1 MAKRTKSDIE
11 VVAHPEQPTLA
22 PLSGPTN
29 LIELAIQNGAN
40 IDTIERLMALY
51 EREQA
56 KKAFRAFHDA
66 LSGFQSVVPPIKRNK
81 KGYDGKY
88 TYAEL
93 DKIITVIQ
101 KPLRDWGFTYRYEFR
116 DVPKDKTVDMDKIIE
131 AVRKHDFDKKKL
143 SEFERVLREIL
154 SEKDIEVTCIITHK
168 EGHSE
173 TTKMVGPED
182 FSGFKNSIQSRG
194 SSTTYLERYSLIGA
208 LGLVTVDEDN
218 DGGKPKPEVND
229 KRDTASGQRWEHIKN
244 KVQSG
249 EVSLETAEKHYRF
262 SEEQQKELRELVIKK
277 PEQNVPL
284 SDPSPTVIVP
294 DQETFRVICKD
305 VMSGKVAIKDITL
318 YSFTEDQLKS
328 LELMEKQAQK
338 KV

>member
-1 MAKRTKSDIE
+1 MAKRTKSE

-56 KKAFRAFHDA
+56 KKAFRAFHEA
-66 LSGFQSVVPPIKRNK
+66 LSEFQAVIPPVKHNR
-81 KGYDGKY
+81 KGYNY
-88 TYAEL
+88 TYADL
-93 DKIITVIQ
+93 DQIVSVIR
-101 KPLRDWGFTYRYEFR
+101 KPMREFGFTHRYKYRDIPKENPI
-116 DVPKDKTVDMDKIIE
+116 DVNAIID

-143 SEFERVLREIL
+143 TDFEKVLREIL
-154 SEKDIEVTCIITHK
+154 SAKDIEVTCIITHK

-173 TTKMVGPED
+173 ETTMVGPED
-182 FSGFKNSIQSRG
+182 FSGSKNSIQSRG

-208 LGLVTVDEDN
+208 LGLVTADQDN
-218 DGGKPKPEVND
+218 DGGKPKSEVQD

-262 SEEQQKELRELVIKK
+262 TEEQQKELRELVIKK
-277 PEQNVPL
+277 PEQNVTL

-294 DQETFRVICKD
+294 DQETFRAICKD

-338 KV
+338 K